1 MYIYSQSH
9 AAKLSYICNF
19 MNYYGKKNLV
29 MRTKPELHC
38 QATDGHINPFGPV
51 DLGPHATCVAGRAGN
66 LNIV

>member
-1 MYIYSQSH
+1 
-9 AAKLSYICNF
+9 

-66 LNIV
+66 LNIVWVGMEAAIADPAME